1 MDFMKKLMKTVDVW
15 IPDERQVSMDKGH
28 EFENYV
34 ANLFK
39 LKSDYFA
46 IAEWTTDHSDKRA
59 GIKVESD
66 SKPDFVI
73 RYKPKNE
80 VFAVECKWRANPFYN
95 QKIRDYVIKWAE
107 SYQIKNY
114 QQYSKQMN
122 MPVFIVIGLAGK
134 PSHPEYIFCL
144 PLEEAK
150 YPELFP
156 SVLDKYEREPP
167 NKPFFWDTKNK
178 KLS

>member
-1 MDFMKKLMKTVDVW
+1 MDFMDKLLKTVDLW

-28 EFENYV
+28 DFEKYV

-39 LKSDYFA
+39 LRGDYFA
-46 IAEWTTDHSDKRA
+46 IEHWSTDHSDKRA

-66 SKPDFVI
+66 SQPDFLI
-73 RYKPKNE
+73 RYKPKKE
-80 VFAVECKWRANPFYN
+80 SFAVECKWRANPYYN

-114 QQYSKQMN
+114 QQYSKKN
-122 MPVFIVIGLAGK
+122 NVPVFVVIGLAGK
-134 PSHPEYIFCL
+134 PSKPEYMFCL
-144 PLEEAK
+144 PLEVAK

-156 SVLDKYEREPP
+156 SVLDKYEREYTD
-167 NKPFFWDTKNK
+167 KPFFWRDGVLK
-178 KLS
+178 